1 MNPNRRKLPIGIE
14 TFSEI
19 IGEGHYYVDKTGFA
33 QQMIEHGKYFFL
45 SRPRRFGK
53 SLFLDMLKELFEC
66 NEALFK
72 GLTIHDKWDWG
83 RAFPVLN
90 ISFGDGVLASRA
102 ELDEKIKE
110 ILLDNQ
116 ERLGVTCT
124 HTTIS
129 GQFTQLVRLA
139 HQRHGQ
145 RVVVLIDEYD
155 KPLLDNIADKASALA
170 IREGL
175 KNFYTAIKKAD
186 ADLRFVFMTG
196 VSKFS
201 KVSLFSGL
209 NNLNDITL
217 DPRYSAICGYTDADV
232 DTVFAPELAG
242 LPREEIRRWYNG
254 YNWLGEAVYNPY
266 DLLLLFDKRKFDS
279 YWFET
284 ATPTFLVKL
293 LAERHAWLP
302 NLDGISTSAL
312 LFQAGYLTIAAE
324 ETVMGRTYYQVRFPN
339 QEVSQAFM
347 ALCAKYGPLPRLD
360 TEQYHRL
367 V

>member
-1 MNPNRRKLPIGIE
+1 MNPN
-14 TFSEI
+14 
-19 IGEGHYYVDKTGFA
+19 
-33 QQMIEHGKYFFL
+33 
-45 SRPRRFGK
+45 
-53 SLFLDMLKELFEC
+53 
-66 NEALFK
+66 
-72 GLTIHDKWDWG
+72 
-83 RAFPVLN
+83 
-90 ISFGDGVLASRA
+90 
-102 ELDEKIKE
+102 
-110 ILLDNQ
+110 
-116 ERLGVTCT
+116 
-124 HTTIS
+124 
-129 GQFTQLVRLA
+129 
-139 HQRHGQ
+139 
-145 RVVVLIDEYD
+145 
-155 KPLLDNIADKASALA
+155 
-170 IREGL
+170 
-175 KNFYTAIKKAD
+175 
-186 ADLRFVFMTG
+186 FMTG

-232 DTVFAPELAG
+232 DTVFAPELVG
-242 LPREEIRRWYNG
+242 LAREEIRRWYNG
-254 YNWLGEAVYNPY
+254 YNWLGQAVYNPY

-347 ALCAKYGPLPRLD
+347 ALCAKYGPLPRLA
-360 TEQYHRL
+360 TEQYHQL